1 MNGFAGKAFG
11 MEIHEDIDIQCVQNI
26 GRGRNKKCWGKI
38 QIVTG

>member
-26 GRGRNKKCWGKI
+26 GRGRKKNVGVKYKL
-38 QIVTG
+38 